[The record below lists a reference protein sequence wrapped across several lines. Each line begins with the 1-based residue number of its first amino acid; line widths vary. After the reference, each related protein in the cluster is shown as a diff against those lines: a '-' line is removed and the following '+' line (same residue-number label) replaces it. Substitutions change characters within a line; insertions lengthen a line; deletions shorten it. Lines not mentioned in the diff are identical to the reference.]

1 MTKNSWSERARYCF
15 DEIVSKGSLT
25 LMGWL
30 AAIVGLVVL
39 IISVA
44 TWAVASS
51 QPTLADQIWS
61 FLITTLISWD
71 PTAGQPWLTRA
82 SMLILILVNL
92 FTVSVLVR
100 VIVTEIERRLN
111 KLRRGR
117 SVVLE
122 TDHTAILGESC
133 QVFMILGELVRAR
146 KNQPQSTIVVLG
158 DKDKVEMER
167 EIRDRLGKTGRTRI
181 ICRQG
186 KPTDQGFVNTKSAI
200 LPI

>member
-1 MTKNSWSERARYCF
+1 MTKNSWSERARYGF

-92 FTVSVLVR
+92 FTVSVLVS
-100 VIVTEIERRLN
+100 VIVTELERRLN